1 MADPTAWG
9 RTAIRRGGVKAT
21 SPVHSEH
28 GCRLWSSYSFYKLWP
43 RSWWAG
49 VRASHSVCSVV
60 YITSSWPF
68 SGRILPRGRESKLPR
83 SEQIR
88 GHRGN
93 CPRRIASS
101 CHWSVIDSRG
111 GKGQGKWNTC
121 RWPMVR
127 RCTARTRR
135 LARRASHGRVSFH
148 IRTFAWREAISK
160 FLEVNRGKE
169 VIIPIRGIG
178 VFITRRGGPGEEDRE
193 GEEGGNWRSLLS
205 SAKPATV

>member
-1 MADPTAWG
+1 
-9 RTAIRRGGVKAT
+9 
-21 SPVHSEH
+21 
-28 GCRLWSSYSFYKLWP
+28 
-43 RSWWAG
+43 
-49 VRASHSVCSVV
+49 
-60 YITSSWPF
+60 
-68 SGRILPRGRESKLPR
+68 
-83 SEQIR
+83 
-88 GHRGN
+88 
-93 CPRRIASS
+93 
-101 CHWSVIDSRG
+101 
-111 GKGQGKWNTC
+111 
-121 RWPMVR
+121 MVR